1 MRDFL
6 NIGPTPPGED
16 CQQLG
21 AKDYDEQKAKAEC
34 QRYIDLLRKTLGDEP
49 EGARLAIKGFD
60 HDFGRY
66 YEVVC
71 YYYDREQE
79 SVNYAYRCEGE
90 GPEYWEDKND

>member
-1 MRDFL
+1 MKDFL
-6 NIGPTPPGED
+6 NIGSTPPAED
-16 CQQLG
+16 CEQLG
-21 AKDYDEQKAKAEC
+21 PDYDVQKAKEEC

-71 YYYDREQE
+71 YYYDDNQE
-79 SVNYAYRCEGE
+79 SVDYAYRCEGE
-90 GPEYWEDKND
+90 GPENWEK